1 MEFSVNHPII
11 FVLVGI
17 VLLIVLGQSVFFLV
31 RAIKRAKEKG
41 MDMGVIK
48 RTIKKAA
55 VFTIAPAVSIL
66 LGVIALSRAL
76 GLPLPWLRLSVIG
89 SLTYEQTAAANALDA
104 IGTSFAE
111 LAQVIGGI
119 TAEQYI
125 TVAIVM
131 TLGIIPGIIGVPL
144 FCKNVEGGLMKI
156 QSKDRKWGDILVTAL
171 FMGMISA
178 FLGFIFCD
186 VSKGLSGW
194 IFVGVFPDDARL
206 GGRRQRTSCRRSHL
220 LDGRNHRNGNVYPHA
235 RRGQFVPR
243 VRYGQP
249 VQP

>member
-31 RAIKRAKEKG
+31 RAIKRAKDKG

-194 IFVGVFPDDARL
+194 IPVFVMLVSAAVMAVCGILMKKFKLRWMGDYALPISMLASMAAAIPITQLIVGGVW
-206 GGRRQRTSCRRSHL
+206 
-220 LDGRNHRNGNVYPHA
+220 
-235 RRGQFVPR
+235 
-243 VRYGQP
+243 
-249 VQP
+249 

>member
-66 LGVIALSRAL
+66 LGVIVLADWL

-89 SLTYEQTAAANALDA
+89 SLTYEQSAATQAFNAL
-104 IGTSFAE
+104 GLKELLHFASK
-111 LAQVIGGI
+111 I

-194 IFVGVFPDDARL
+194 IPVFVMLVSAAVMAVCGILMKKFKWRWMGDYALPISMLASMAAAIPITQLIVGGVW
-206 GGRRQRTSCRRSHL
+206 
-220 LDGRNHRNGNVYPHA
+220 
-235 RRGQFVPR
+235 
-243 VRYGQP
+243 
-249 VQP
+249 

>member
-31 RAIKRAKEKG
+31 RAIKRAQDKG

-156 QSKDRKWGDILVTAL
+156 QSKDRKWGDIL
-171 FMGMISA
+171 
-178 FLGFIFCD
+178 IFCD

-194 IFVGVFPDDARL
+194 IPVFVMLVSAAVMAVCGILMKKFKWRWMGDYALPISMLASMAAAIPITQLIVGGVW
-206 GGRRQRTSCRRSHL
+206 
-220 LDGRNHRNGNVYPHA
+220 
-235 RRGQFVPR
+235 
-243 VRYGQP
+243 
-249 VQP
+249 